1 MIGFK
6 EQPMSHAPNGRD
18 LDGESDN
25 GEDVEPRIPFGVL
38 RGIEDIS
45 EGNTADKDD
54 LESVLKF

>member
-1 MIGFK
+1 
-6 EQPMSHAPNGRD
+6 MSHAPNGRD

-38 RGIEDIS
+38 RGIEDMRQ
-45 EGNTADKDD
+45 GNTADKDD